1 VISGRISIIGA
12 TLVLAAGLAPAQ
24 TPAQAPVDSGVVIQ
38 SETRVVLVDA
48 IVTDKKGEYLRNLTA
63 KNFKVWEDD
72 KEQNVKSFSYESG
85 SANPSSLRRYIV
97 LFFDNSTMD
106 FGSQAQARQA
116 AGKFIDANAGPN
128 RMMAIV
134 NFGGSIQIAQNFTD
148 DAERLK
154 RVVSGTKFAA
164 VTPNGDS
171 AMPDQLSQAA
181 ADFGVHDMLLALR
194 SLAKNLN
201 AVPGRKTLILFGS
214 GFPLTPE
221 RMSEITAAIDT
232 CNKSN
237 VAVYPID
244 VRGLMSGAPPIA
256 GLYSP
261 FSIFPTR
268 GLIASTALLPGLFGS
283 TAFFQRGG
291 GAPAG
296 GGGAPAGGGGAP
308 AGGRGGTP
316 TGGGGAPAGGRG
328 GAPAP
333 APAPTSGRGG
343 GAPPSGRG
351 VNPLNPNSPFN
362 PFNTNSQA
370 RNSLIPKMP
379 DSGIDNQL
387 FMHMLAD
394 GTGGFVI
401 KNTNDLF
408 AGLEKIG
415 KELAEY
421 YILGYTPPMSVE
433 GACHALKVKV
443 DQGGAQVRARTGYC
457 DSKSHDLLTKDM
469 PIEKTLESRVTGT
482 QPGNVAASM
491 QLPYFYTGVNVAR
504 VNVAMEIPGSALKFD
519 KVKGKFH
526 AEMNILGVA
535 YKADGSVG
543 ARFSDTLKR
552 DFEEK
557 KEMEAFQKQ
566 PFHYENQFD
575 AAAGQYKLK
584 VAFTS
589 GNENFGKLEM
599 PLAIDPWQSKQFTI
613 SGLALSHQV
622 RATTDAGANLDQS
635 LLDDRTPLI
644 TQGMQ
649 VIPAGSNKFSKTAPP
664 LFYVEIYEPAI
675 LDADGQKMAVGMQI
689 RVLDRK
695 TGEQKSST
703 GMMRV
708 DLPEKN
714 DSAMVPLGERI
725 PVDMLTAGQY
735 TVEVQALNMGGTT
748 VKRTADFDLE

>member
-1 VISGRISIIGA
+1 M
-12 TLVLAAGLAPAQ
+12 
-24 TPAQAPVDSGVVIQ
+24 DSGVVIQ
-38 SETRVVLVDA
+38 TETRVVLVDA
-48 IVTDKKGEYLRNLTA
+48 IVTDKKGNYLRNLTA
-63 KNFKVWEDD
+63 KDFKVWEDN
-72 KEQNVKSFSYESG
+72 KEQTIKSFSYESG
-85 SANPSSLRRYIV
+85 AANPANPQRRYIV

-106 FGSQAQARQA
+106 FGTQAQARQA

-134 NFGGSIQIAQNFTD
+134 NFGGAIQIAQNFTD

-154 RVVSGTKFAA
+154 RVVSGTNLAA

-171 AMPDQLSQAA
+171 SMPDSLSQAA

-194 SLAKNLN
+194 SMAKNLN

-221 RMSEITAAIDT
+221 RMSEITAAIDM

-244 VRGLMSGAPPIA
+244 VRGLMSGVPVA
-256 GLYSP
+256 GLYTP
-261 FSIFPTR
+261 LSIFPTR
-268 GLIASTALLPGLFGS
+268 GLVASTAFLCLDLCSPDRRRSSREAG
-283 TAFFQRGG
+283 
-291 GAPAG
+291 AG
-296 GGGAPAGGGGAP
+296 GGGGAAGGG
-308 AGGRGGTP
+308 AG
-316 TGGGGAPAGGRG
+316 
-328 GAPAP
+328 
-333 APAPTSGRGG
+333 GRGG
-343 GAPPSGRG
+343 GAPRRCRTWRWRRTFRRRTCTCTCSSARPRRKPGQWCRPG
-351 VNPLNPNSPFN
+351 AGACNPNSPFN
-362 PFNTNSQA
+362 PYNNPLNSQA

-408 AGLEKIG
+408 AGLQKIG

-421 YILGYTPPMSVE
+421 YILGYTPCESEE
-433 GACHALKVKV
+433 GSCHALKVKV

-457 DSKSHDLLTKDM
+457 NSKSHDLLTKDM
-469 PIEKTLESRVTGT
+469 PVEKTLESRVAGT
-482 QPGNVAASM
+482 QAGTVAASM
-491 QLPYFYTGVNVAR
+491 QLPYFYTGMNIAR

-526 AEMNILGVA
+526 AEMNILGIA
-535 YKADGSVG
+535 YKPDGSVG

-552 DFEEK
+552 DFEDK
-557 KEMEAFQKQ
+557 KMVEAFEKE

-575 AAAGQYKLK
+575 VSSGQYKLK

-589 GNENFGKLEM
+589 GTDFGKLEM
-599 PLAIDPWQSKQFTI
+599 PLAIDPWQNKDFTI
-613 SGLALSHQV
+613 SGLALSNQV
-622 RATTDAGANLDQS
+622 RPTTEAGANLDQS

-644 TQGMQ
+644 TSGLQ

-664 LFYVEIYEPAI
+664 LFYMEVYEPKI
-675 LDADGQKMAVGMQI
+675 LDAGDQKLAVALQI

-695 TGEQKSST
+695 SGEQKFST

-708 DLPEKN
+708 DIPEK
-714 DSAMVPLGERI
+714 SESPMLPLGEEDPGGHAWLRASI
-725 PVDMLTAGQY
+725 PLKYRRSACRAGMA
-735 TVEVQALNMGGTT
+735 T
-748 VKRTADFDLE
+748 RTADFDLE

>member
-1 VISGRISIIGA
+1 M
-12 TLVLAAGLAPAQ
+12 LLLAAGFAQAQAP
-24 TPAQAPVDSGVVIQ
+24 APVDSGVVIQ
-38 SETRVVLVDA
+38 TETRVVLVDT

-63 KNFKVWEDD
+63 KDFKVWEDN
-72 KEQNVKSFSYESG
+72 KEQTIKSFSYESG
-85 SANPSSLRRYIV
+85 AVNPANPLRRYIV

-106 FGSQAQARQA
+106 FGTQAQARQA

-128 RMMAIV
+128 RLMAIV
-134 NFGGSIQIAQNFTD
+134 NFGGAIQIAQNFTD

-154 RVVSGTKFAA
+154 RVVSGAKLAA

-171 AMPDQLSQAA
+171 TMPDALSKAA

-194 SLAKNLN
+194 SMAKDLN

-244 VRGLMSGAPPIA
+244 VRGLMSGVPVA
-256 GLYSP
+256 GLYTP
-261 FSIFPTR
+261 LSIFPTR
-268 GLIASTALLPGLFGS
+268 GLVASTAFLPGSLLSGS
-283 TAFFQRGG
+283 TAFFQKGG

-296 GGGAPAGGGGAP
+296 GGAAGGGGRGGGAP
-308 AGGRGGTP
+308 AAP
-316 TGGGGAPAGGRG
+316 TGGGGRSG

-343 GAPPSGRG
+343 SPVAGRG
-351 VNPLNPNSPFN
+351 VNPNNPNSPFN

-379 DSGIDNQL
+379 DSGVDNQL

-408 AGLEKIG
+408 AGLQKIG

-421 YILGYTPPMSVE
+421 YILGYTPPMSEE

-443 DQGGAQVRARTGYC
+443 NQGGAEVRARTGYC
-457 DSKSHDLLTKDM
+457 DSKSTDLLTKDM
-469 PIEKTLESRVTGT
+469 PIEKTLESRVAGT
-482 QPGNVAASM
+482 QAGTVAASM
-491 QLPYFYTGVNVAR
+491 QLPYFYTGLNTAR

-526 AEMNILGVA
+526 AEMNILGIA
-535 YKADGSVG
+535 YKPDGSVG

-552 DFEEK
+552 DFEDK
-557 KEMEAFQKQ
+557 KMVEAFEKQ

-575 AAAGQYKLK
+575 VASGQYKLK

-589 GNENFGKLEM
+589 GTDFGKLEM
-599 PLAIDPWQSKQFTI
+599 PLAIDPWQNKDFSI
-613 SGLALSHQV
+613 SALALSHQV
-622 RATTDAGANLDQS
+622 RPTAEAGANLDQS
-635 LLDDRTPLI
+635 LLDDRTPLV
-644 TQGMQ
+644 TAGLQ
-649 VIPAGSNKFSKTAPP
+649 VIPAGSNKFSKTSPP
-664 LFYVEIYEPAI
+664 LFYMEVYEPAV
-675 LDADGQKMAVGMQI
+675 LNAGDQKLAVALQI

-695 TGEQKSST
+695 SGEQKSST

-708 DLPEKN
+708 DLPEK
-714 DSAMVPLGERI
+714 SESPMIPLGERI
-725 PVDMLTAGQY
+725 PIDMLAAGQY
-735 TVEVQALNMGGTT
+735 TVEVQALSMGGSQ

>member
-1 VISGRISIIGA
+1 
-12 TLVLAAGLAPAQ
+12 
-24 TPAQAPVDSGVVIQ
+24 VD
-38 SETRVVLVDA
+38 T
-48 IVTDKKGEYLRNLTA
+48 IVTDKKGEYIPNLTA
-63 KNFKVWEDD
+63 KDFKVWEDN
-72 KEQNVKSFSYESG
+72 KEQTIKSFSFESG
-85 SANPSSLRRYIV
+85 VGNSANPQRRYIV

-106 FGSQAQARQA
+106 FSAQAQARQA

-134 NFGGSIQIAQNFTD
+134 NFGGAIQVAQNFTD

-154 RVVSGTKFAA
+154 RVVSGNKFAN

-171 AMPDQLSQAA
+171 TMSDQLSQAA
-181 ADFGVHDMLLALR
+181 ADFGVHDVLLALR
-194 SLAKNLN
+194 SMAKNLN
-201 AVPGRKTLILFGS
+201 AVPGRKTLILFGG

-221 RMSEITAAIDT
+221 RMSEITAAIDM

-244 VRGLMSGAPPIA
+244 VRGLMSGMPGVA
-256 GLYSP
+256 GLYTP
-261 FSIFPTR
+261 LSIFPTR
-268 GLIASTALLPGLFGS
+268 GLVASTAFLPGSLLSGS

-291 GAPAG
+291 GAPSGGASG
-296 GGGAPAGGGGAP
+296 GGGRGGGAPAPAPGGGG
-308 AGGRGGTP
+308 GRS
-316 TGGGGAPAGGRG
+316 G

-333 APAPTSGRGG
+333 APAPAPGRGG
-343 GAPPSGRG
+343 SPVNGA
-351 VNPLNPNSPFN
+351 NPNN
-362 PFNTNSQA
+362 PFNRSTNPFGPNNSNA
-370 RNSLIPKMP
+370 RASLIPKMP

-387 FMHMLAD
+387 FMHMMAD

-408 AGLEKIG
+408 AGLQKIG

-421 YILGYTPPMSVE
+421 YILGYTPPVSEE

-457 DSKSHDLLTKDM
+457 DTKSHDLLTKDM

-482 QPGNVAASM
+482 QAGTVAASM
-491 QLPYFYTGVNVAR
+491 QLPYFYTGMNVAR

-526 AEMNILGVA
+526 AEMNILGIA
-535 YKADGSVG
+535 YKPDGSVG

-552 DFEEK
+552 DFEDK
-557 KEMEAFQKQ
+557 KMVEAFEKE

-575 AAAGQYKLK
+575 VSSGQYKLK

-589 GNENFGKLEM
+589 GSDFGKLEL
-599 PLAIDPWQSKQFTI
+599 PLSIDPWQNKDFSI
-613 SGLALSHQV
+613 SAIALSSQL
-622 RATTDAGANLDQS
+622 RPTAQAGASLDQS

-664 LFYVEIYEPAI
+664 LFYLEIYEPKI
-675 LDADGQKMAVGMQI
+675 LDAGDEKLAVGLQI

-695 TGEQKSST
+695 SGEQKFST

-708 DLPEKN
+708 DVPEK
-714 DSAMVPLGERI
+714 SESPMLPLGERI
-725 PVDMLTAGQY
+725 PVDTLSPGQY
-735 TVEVQALNMGGTT
+735 TVEVQALSMTGGQA
-748 VKRTADFDLE
+748 KRTADFELQ